1 MTGSPDIQ
9 HGEPCLS
16 HHIISA
22 GEKANNRTKM
32 GHKDIL
38 KEMIRVRSFQL
49 KEEPYF
55 LLSSGNKSRFY
66 FNLKKVTTAS
76 EGMYHIG
83 HVVLD
88 KIKELGLEPKA
99 IGGLTMG
106 ADPIAF
112 STAMTSYLRD
122 ERNSIQAFMVRKEP
136 KKHGAELWI
145 EGDVSAHD
153 DVIIVDD
160 VLTTGASTIKAID
173 IARKHDLNIMA
184 VIVLVDRCEENG
196 RERIEEKGVK
206 VHSIY
211 TVQDFL

>member
-1 MTGSPDIQ
+1 M
-9 HGEPCLS
+9 E
-16 HHIISA
+16 
-22 GEKANNRTKM
+22 
-32 GHKDIL
+32 HKDIL

-49 KEEPYF
+49 KEEPHF

-106 ADPIAF
+106 ADPIAV